1 MPNLHYYRYVAPNE
15 KIPYNEQIFLQGW
28 NLIENH
34 PLSGKLLGHIYLK
47 QKYTYDADS
56 AAIVD
61 NKGNIY
67 INIYCKKKTSEWFYI
82 IAHCLLHL
90 AFGHFDKDTIPCLC
104 WKYN

>member
-15 KIPYNEQIFLQGW
+15 KIPHNEQIFLQGW

-34 PLSGKLLGHIYLK
+34 PLFGKLLGHIYLK

-67 INIYCKKKTSEWFYI
+67 INIYCKKIYRYK
-82 IAHCLLHL
+82 
-90 AFGHFDKDTIPCLC
+90 
-104 WKYN
+104 